1 MLVTPQATDQLN
13 KPINLT
19 FEGWL
24 YQEINKIYRGVI
36 KEFERPFAKNTQ
48 EIPETCSVGV
58 APVFSPDQM
67 VGEHAVVQ
75 WLACWTTDLKVH
87 GLRPGFGHHFVS
99 LDK

>member
-48 EIPETCSVGV
+48 EIP
-58 APVFSPDQM
+58 
-67 VGEHAVVQ
+67 
-75 WLACWTTDLKVH
+75 
-87 GLRPGFGHHFVS
+87 
-99 LDK
+99 